1 MSLKLVNHNE
11 YKPKERTVINQ
22 WVDQIQQCE
31 NFFRNKYEMDK
42 ATFELIKDTFISLE
56 PGFLTAGDLE
66 ILKKNKRMILEV
78 PSRIGNFNR
87 YYAAVDIKLLS
98 SDRLKDGTVKERSLS
113 KEGKD
118 LILERVVKASRC
130 MIPTPC
136 KKLII
141 NIYLDR
147 EITDIFEYDLTTWEE
162 EE

>member
-42 ATFELIKDTFISLE
+42 ITFELIKDTFISLE

-78 PSRIGNFNR
+78 PSRIGSFNR

-113 KEGKD
+113 KEGKE

-147 EITDIFEYDLTTWEE
+147 EITDIFEYDLTTWEGE
-162 EE
+162 E